1 MKYVF
6 IVLGL
11 ITFAAI
17 NAVIYKA
24 IDNSSKFMD
33 DSFRWGV
40 RDNEEDI

>member
-1 MKYVF
+1 MKIVF

-11 ITFAAI
+11 IIFIAI
-17 NAVIYKA
+17 NVVIYKC
-24 IDNSSKFMD
+24 IDNLGKFMD